1 MSLGLETLAIG
12 LCVEHGDD
20 EEAIVRTVGVIAGV
34 GLGAVSKYADD
45 LADEVV
51 DIADDVVESSK
62 GIQLEEYLKE
72 VESLFG
78 KGWTTVLDT
87 Y

>member
-1 MSLGLETLAIG
+1 MKKPVTQQSSKAEK
-12 LCVEHGDD
+12 
-20 EEAIVRTVGVIAGV
+20 
-34 GLGAVSKYADD
+34 AVSNAVKKADD

>member
-1 MSLGLETLAIG
+1 MAILKKPVTKPSSKVG
-12 LCVEHGDD
+12 KVVSNVAKKVDD
-20 EEAIVRTVGVIAGV
+20 VT
-34 GLGAVSKYADD
+34 KY
-45 LADEVV
+45 ADEVV
-51 DIADDVVESSK
+51 DIADDVVDSSK